1 MAEYLAFDSGQWEDS
16 KNVAFKNGQKYEF
29 CLLESTKNMNI
40 HPWALLRPVAW
51 QEDTGE
57 LCEEECNDC
66 CYQHDG
72 HEGEEGRG
80 EGEAEARHE
89 GDEVCWGGA
98 ALLLL
103 QLLQP
108 GVVVAQLV
116 AGLVLAV
123 AGEWRLVLQKVPSEG
138 S

>member
-16 KNVAFKNGQKYEF
+16 KKVAFKIGQKYEF

-72 HEGEEGRG
+72 HEDEEGRG
-80 EGEAEARHE
+80 EWPSDRVTEWPSDQVTKWPSDRKLRRRLTG
-89 GDEVCWGGA
+89 WYI
-98 ALLLL
+98 LL
-103 QLLQP
+103 
-108 GVVVAQLV
+108 
-116 AGLVLAV
+116 
-123 AGEWRLVLQKVPSEG
+123 
-138 S
+138 